1 MGLAVRRSWYLLALG
16 AAACAGPKP
25 APVTAATGLDGTWKT
40 DGYGFVLVAT
50 GDSLRAYEVT
60 ETTCVPSFTGVRRV
74 ETPAGTEAVYEADG
88 QVLAVTAGAD
98 SSQKHLKSDG
108 AASYMVVRRLAARPT
123 VCDQPTPNTPEGN
136 FEVFAATWSEHYI
149 LFDQKGVD
157 WQGVVAA
164 ARAKVTPTTTPE
176 QLFDIMQGMIASFED
191 AHTFIN
197 ADTIKRRFLVL
208 RKGTDRVA
216 KSGMADFRTKDLPG
230 ILAVTDR
237 KLTGALRKWCNDQV
251 QYGHVDDSTGYLR
264 ILSESGYTK
273 EGGFAAGLVALEAAL
288 DTIFSDPKL
297 TGLVIDVR
305 INFGGADPY
314 GLALASRLATSEYL
328 AYSKEARLDP
338 ADRTKWTPGQPSTVR
353 PSTRPGFKG
362 PVVELTGPL
371 TISAG
376 ETTTQALMGRIPTIV
391 RIGENTQGVFSD
403 VLGRRLP
410 NGWSFGLPNEV
421 FRTADGKTFDG
432 PGIPPDVQVPVFAD
446 QDLKSGRDPGLARAV
461 AELRARH

>member
-1 MGLAVRRSWYLLALG
+1 MGLAVRRSWYRLALG

-108 AASYMVVRRLAARPT
+108 AA
-123 VCDQPTPNTPEGN
+123 
-136 FEVFAATWSEHYI
+136 
-149 LFDQKGVD
+149 
-157 WQGVVAA
+157 
-164 ARAKVTPTTTPE
+164 
-176 QLFDIMQGMIASFED
+176 
-191 AHTFIN
+191 
-197 ADTIKRRFLVL
+197 
-208 RKGTDRVA
+208 
-216 KSGMADFRTKDLPG
+216 
-230 ILAVTDR
+230 
-237 KLTGALRKWCNDQV
+237 
-251 QYGHVDDSTGYLR
+251 
-264 ILSESGYTK
+264 
-273 EGGFAAGLVALEAAL
+273 
-288 DTIFSDPKL
+288 
-297 TGLVIDVR
+297 
-305 INFGGADPY
+305 
-314 GLALASRLATSEYL
+314 LASRLATSEYL

-403 VLGRRLP
+403 GLGRRLP